1 MTPVQ
6 TYLLLSGQCSNLSFS
21 QNHHPHLFLFREL
34 EELES
39 IKLAE
44 EAAIAEAE
52 RAVAEA
58 TALLDFEDEDE
69 NKNSTQK
76 SETSS
81 LKSGYST
88 YSEDQMSSGKSKCS
102 KTNG

>member
-1 MTPVQ
+1 MIIV
-6 TYLLLSGQCSNLSFS
+6 NI
-21 QNHHPHLFLFREL
+21 FLFREL

-52 RAVAEA
+52 KAVAEA
-58 TALLDFEDEDE
+58 TALLDFEDES
-69 NKNSTQK
+69 NYSTQT

-81 LKSGYST
+81 LKSGYTKT
-88 YSEDQMSSGKSKCS
+88 YSEDQMSSKNSVQSKI
-102 KTNG
+102 KRGEGV